1 MAKSERIQE
10 KRDAKRR
17 KIVEAASYRFN
28 REGFHGTSISKL
40 SRKVGLTTTGLY
52 HYVDNKETLLYYC
65 YLATV
70 GEMER
75 IIHRAEQLETDPA
88 DRFFSII
95 FDYFSV
101 WSEIASGDHP
111 TLALLNDI
119 DALTPKH
126 KEALL
131 KRFQTAL
138 MATARMY
145 EDGIES
151 ERFKQIDSAQAAL
164 LLISIIAW
172 LPIVIGLRPDF
183 DQLGGSFRATL
194 HLLKHGIS
202 KKPTLDWDVLD
213 QSASRILSELT
224 GRIDLDGTQDKIY
237 RRATQA
243 FNTFGFTATKL
254 DLIAMSNGLTKGAI
268 YHYIDSKEELL
279 LRCIER
285 SSAIK
290 RFIFDSAKRNAP
302 SGLFAVILAAV
313 TIGRL
318 QTQDIGP
325 LASSRL
331 IAQLKPWHAE
341 GALAIWNE
349 DRDLLESLVTAGVDD
364 GTIDPDA
371 QLAVSEAITAVLDY
385 IPISSSLIGEESATA
400 ALATFW
406 SVFESGLCQD
416 D

>member
-10 KRDAKRR
+10 KRNDKRR
-17 KIVEAASYRFN
+17 KIVEKASYRFN
-28 REGFHGTSISKL
+28 RKGFHGTSISKL
-40 SRKVGLTTTGLY
+40 SREVGLTTTGLY

-65 YLATV
+65 YLATI

-75 IIHRAEQLETDPA
+75 IIHRAEQLESDPV

-119 DALTPKH
+119 DALTPQH

-131 KRFQTAL
+131 KRFQAAL

-145 EDGIES
+145 EDGIEA
-151 ERFKQIDSAQAAL
+151 ERFKRIDSSQAAL

-183 DQLGGSFRATL
+183 DQLGESFRATL

-202 KKPTLDWDVLD
+202 KKPILDWDLLD
-213 QSASRILSELT
+213 QSASQILSELT
-224 GRIDLDGTQDKIY
+224 GRIELEGNQDKIY
-237 RRATQA
+237 RRATHA
-243 FNTFGFTATKL
+243 FNTFGFSATKL
-254 DLIAMSNGLTKGAI
+254 DLIAKSNGLTKGAI

-302 SGLFAVILAAV
+302 SGLFAVILVSV
-313 TIGRL
+313 TTGRL
-318 QTQDIGP
+318 QSQNIGP

-349 DRDLLESLVTAGVDD
+349 DRKLLESLVSAGVDD
-364 GTIDPDA
+364 GSIHQDS
-371 QLAVSEAITAVLDY
+371 QLAIAEAITAVLDY
-385 IPISSSLIGEESATA
+385 VPVSSSLIGEQAATE

-406 SVFESGLCQD
+406 SAFESGLCRND
-416 D
+416 

>member
-10 KRDAKRR
+10 KRNAKRR
-17 KIVEAASYRFN
+17 KIVEKASYRFN

-40 SRKVGLTTTGLY
+40 SREVGLTTTGLY

-65 YLATV
+65 YLATI

-75 IIHRAEQLETDPA
+75 IIHRAEQLETDPV

-119 DALTPKH
+119 DALTPMH
-126 KEALL
+126 KELLL
-131 KRFQTAL
+131 KRFQAAL

-145 EDGIES
+145 EDGIEA
-151 ERFKQIDSAQAAL
+151 ERFKPIDSGQAAL

-183 DQLGGSFRATL
+183 DQLGANFRATL
-194 HLLKHGIS
+194 HILKFGIS
-202 KKPTLDWDVLD
+202 KKPTLDWDLLN
-213 QSASRILSELT
+213 QSSTKILSELS
-224 GRIDLDGTQDKIY
+224 GRIELDGTQDKIY
-237 RRATQA
+237 RRATHA
-243 FNTFGFTATKL
+243 FNKFGFPATKL
-254 DLIAMSNGLTKGAI
+254 DLIAQSNGLTKGAI

-290 RFIFDSAKRNAP
+290 RFIFDSARRNAP
-302 SGLFAVILAAV
+302 SGLFAVLLAAV

-318 QTQDIGP
+318 QNQNIGP

-349 DRDLLESLVTAGVDD
+349 DRQILENLVVMGVDD
-364 GTIDPDA
+364 GSIHQDA
-371 QLAVSEAITAVLDY
+371 QLAVAEAITAVLDY
-385 IPISSSLIGEESATA
+385 IPVSSSLIGQEAA
-400 ALATFW
+400 HDALASFW
-406 SVFESGLCQD
+406 SAFESGLCRD